1 MSARVLIVE
10 DEKAI
15 QLALRGLLRR
25 DGYDV
30 DLADT
35 GEDALRKLS
44 EQPYDLVITDL
55 ALGRGISGMD
65 VLRASK
71 EAREKQQEAAKDLV
85 ERVQKALETRVHEV
99 RVTGRLTESPACLVV
114 GDHDMGVQMRCIMQA
129 AGQQVPEAKPIM
141 ELNPDHPL
149 VKRLDAEPDED
160 RFATLATILFEQAQL
175 ASGDE
180 LEDPAAYVRRLNGLL
195 LELSGG

>member
-1 MSARVLIVE
+1 MKTILIVE

-35 GEDALRKLS
+35 GEDALRRLS

-71 EAREKQQEAAKDLV
+71 EARAETAVVMITAHGSEKVAVEAMKQGAEDYVPKPFDNEEL
-85 ERVQKALETRVHEV
+85 RVVVRRALERT
-99 RVTGRLTESPACLVV
+99 
-114 GDHDMGVQMRCIMQA
+114 
-129 AGQQVPEAKPIM
+129 
-141 ELNPDHPL
+141 
-149 VKRLDAEPDED
+149 
-160 RFATLATILFEQAQL
+160 QL
-175 ASGDE
+175 QRE
-180 LEDPAAYVRRLNGLL
+180 HRLL
-195 LELSGG
+195 LERVERDLSFENLIGQGREQPVGPVRGSHRRLRRGGPW